1 MRVPI
6 DELVDLGALER
17 ESGRPPTPSEI
28 RGALPKGWVIDPDG
42 KTARRDARML
52 FREGWML
59 ALCLVSFGAAGAGLF
74 WWSFPAGRSGWLRL
88 AGALAVLLLAGGIAA
103 PILTRA
109 LSRGRNR
116 VVLALAAVFLAG
128 CGTKAREVELG
139 PIDGKALVLVFVSI
153 DCPISNRYL
162 PEIRELESSLG
173 AKGVGFRLVFVDPSD
188 EPPDIQQHLAEYG
201 IDLPVQRDTQHDLV
215 RRSGA
220 RVTPEAAVFL
230 PDGTLAY
237 RGRIDDR
244 FVALGQARPAPTR
257 RDLAIALEE
266 ILAGRPVSEPRT
278 EAIGCPIA
286 EPRG

>member
-6 DELVDLGALER
+6 EELVDLGRLER

-28 RGALPKGWVIDPDG
+28 RGAMPRGWVLDPDG
-42 KTARRDARML
+42 KSARRDARML

-109 LSRGRNR
+109 LSRGRSL
-116 VVLALAAVFLAG
+116 VVLALAALFAAG
-128 CGTKAREVELG
+128 CGTEARDGDLG
-139 PIDGKALVLVFVSI
+139 SIDGKALVLVFVSI

-162 PEIRELESSLG
+162 PEVRELESNLG
-173 AKGVGFRLVFVDPSD
+173 AKGVGFRLVFADPS
-188 EPPDIQQHLAEYG
+188 EELPAIQRHLTEYG
-201 IDLPVQRDTQHDLV
+201 IDLPVQRDTRHGLV

-244 FVALGQARPAPTR
+244 FVAFGQAKPAPSR
-257 RDLAIALEE
+257 RDLALALDE
-266 ILAGRPVSEPRT
+266 ILAGLAVSEPRT
-278 EAIGCPIA
+278 EAIGCPIPEA
-286 EPRG
+286 RE